1 MTWLFS
7 NYLVV
12 QRKTTAAA
20 CVVIQYVTVWGVAL
34 LPETT

>member
-1 MTWLFS
+1 MAVFELPF
-7 NYLVV
+7 V

-20 CVVIQYVTVWGVAL
+20 CVVIQYVRVWGVAL